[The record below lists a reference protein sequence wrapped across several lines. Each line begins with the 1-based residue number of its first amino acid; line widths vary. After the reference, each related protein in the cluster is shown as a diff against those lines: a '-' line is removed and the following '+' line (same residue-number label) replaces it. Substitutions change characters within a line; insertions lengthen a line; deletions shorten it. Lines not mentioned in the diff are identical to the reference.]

1 MKNILFLDAETYSET
16 DLTKSSVYRYVE
28 DPTFEIQLLS
38 YSFNG
43 GKVITVDLAQGE
55 KIPNEV
61 IKAIYDKETLKV
73 AHNANFERIVLSR
86 FLGMKTGVYLP
97 CDGWYCTMVHALTLG
112 LPASLANLSVVLKL
126 KNAKMNEGK
135 DLIRFFAKPVAPTK
149 KNDYRTRNYP
159 HHDINKWN
167 LYKEYNKYD
176 VLAEIE
182 VYNKLSLFPMNPETY
197 KEWILDSKVMIEELW
212 LIWS

>member
-16 DLTKSSVYRYVE
+16 DLTKTSVFRYVE

-43 GKVITVDLAQGE
+43 GNVITIDLAQGE

-86 FLGMKTGVYLP
+86 FLGMKTAHG
-97 CDGWYCTMVHALTLG
+97 
-112 LPASLANLSVVLKL
+112 
-126 KNAKMNEGK
+126 
-135 DLIRFFAKPVAPTK
+135 
-149 KNDYRTRNYP
+149 
-159 HHDINKWN
+159 
-167 LYKEYNKYD
+167 
-176 VLAEIE
+176 
-182 VYNKLSLFPMNPETY
+182 
-197 KEWILDSKVMIEELW
+197 
-212 LIWS
+212 